1 MTATYG
7 KITDAIIN
15 KLRGIVGDNWVSAD
29 PEDLYIYARD
39 MTEAKP
45 GDPEAIVMPKS
56 TEEVRGVLEIANEEK
71 IPVTPYIAGA
81 NIGGLTIPLY
91 GGIMLDLK
99 RMNKVLKVD
108 EVAKYAIVEPGV
120 TFGHIKTYLADN
132 NPDFIYSYAFSPP
145 YTSIVSN
152 ALLEGLT
159 EYSVRWGAMGDWIV
173 GLEVVLPTGEI
184 VKIGSCTTSDNW
196 NMKYPLPDLTSLFIG
211 WQGMTGVVTKCSVK
225 IVPKPT
231 IRNTL
236 TLSFR
241 SLAAADKTLR
251 TLVNNDLIHGESS
264 FSTPTIKMMSGMR
277 HPLPPMTKDEPLL
290 TSIIVLFS
298 ESKQEDKLKQ
308 KRVKEIAEEI
318 AEEKEKKTD
327 IVLMGRGD
335 LLSLPRTLPS
345 FMEFRGEIGGY
356 KGAGMSWLGT
366 YCPPNTWM
374 DAYDKGW
381 KIMEKH
387 GFAPLVFSKMMD
399 AGHFLVVRYLV
410 PFNKA
415 VPGETEKVRAMLE
428 ELLEQATLPSG
439 AIPYKCP
446 AWAAKKV
453 IEKMDPHWVSVARR
467 VRKALDPNEI
477 MNPGRWNL

>member
-1 MTATYG
+1 MTEKYG
-7 KITDAIIN
+7 KLNESIIN
-15 KLRGIVGDNWVSAD
+15 KLIGVVGDQWVSTD

-45 GDPEAIVMPKS
+45 GNPEAIVMPNS
-56 TEEVRGVLEIANEEK
+56 TEEVRGVLEIANDEK
-71 IPVTPYIAGA
+71 IPVVPYIAAA
-81 NIGGLTIPLY
+81 NIGGLTIPVY

-99 RMNKVLKVD
+99 RMNKILKVD

-120 TFGHIKTYLADN
+120 TFGHMKAYLATN
-132 NPDFIYSYAFSPP
+132 NPDFIYSYAYSPP
-145 YTSIVSN
+145 YTSIVAN

-159 EYSVRWGAMGDWIV
+159 EFSVRWGAMGDWII
-173 GLEVVLPTGEI
+173 GMEVVLPTGEI
-184 VKIGSCTTSDNW
+184 VKIGSNAVSDHW

-225 IVPKPT
+225 IVPNPT
-231 IRNTL
+231 IRNTI
-236 TLSFR
+236 TVSYR
-241 SLAAADKTLR
+241 SLPAADKTLR
-251 TLVNNDLIHGESS
+251 RLVNRDLIHGEST
-264 FSTPTIKMMSGMR
+264 FSTPTIKMMTGMK
-277 HPLPPMTKDEPLL
+277 HPLPPMKENEALL
-290 TSIIVLFS
+290 TSIIILFS
-298 ESKQEDKLKQ
+298 DSKEEDKLKQ
-308 KRVKEIAEEI
+308 KRIKQITEEVAAEDGTKI
-318 AEEKEKKTD
+318 D
-327 IVLMGRGD
+327 FVPMGRGD
-335 LLSLPRTLPS
+335 IMKLPQSLPA
-345 FMEFRGEIGGY
+345 FMEFRGLIGEH

-387 GFAPLVFSKMMD
+387 GFAPLVFNKMMD
-399 AGHFLVVRYLV
+399 AGHFMVVRYLV
-410 PFNKA
+410 PYNRA
-415 VPGETEKVRAMLE
+415 VPGEPEKVRAMLE
-428 ELLEQATLPSG
+428 EILENATLPSG

-453 IEKMDPHWVSVARR
+453 LEVMDPNWIKVARR